1 MPSHNLRWLFVY
13 LFNLERIFVMLR
25 TEITD
30 NLCLITITTTS
41 ESRVV
46 INSLDILLEENSIRP
61 VYISGGENFGS
72 RNKIMLAISGDE
84 LFKLMKIMGI
94 LKSQAEIKNY
104 SINCSNCM
112 VKWSGGKV
120 HNSRALAKAEFDLKL
135 VVISGNDGICFCD
148 SAYGKNLCSI
158 LNSCYSQRKN

>member
-1 MPSHNLRWLFVY
+1 MINF
-13 LFNLERIFVMLR
+13 ERIFIMLR

-30 NLCLITITTTS
+30 NLCLVSINTTS

-46 INSLDILLEENSIRP
+46 INSLDRLLEENNISP
-61 VYISGGENFGS
+61 VYISGGEALGS
-72 RNKIMLAISGDE
+72 RNRIIIAISGDE
-84 LFKLMKIMGI
+84 LFKLMKIMGT
-94 LKSQAEIKNY
+94 LKINAEIKNY

-112 VKWSGGKV
+112 VKWSGAKEQS
-120 HNSRALAKAEFDLKL
+120 SRAIARANFDLKL

-158 LNSCYSQRKN
+158 LNSYYSRR